1 MLATT
6 AHTPGPFEAQRRH
19 KRYQIRVPV
28 RLVVHRGDLTARIN
42 GRGTELNEGG
52 MCVFAGVE
60 LNLGDQIELEFT
72 APYASE
78 PLRIW
83 ASVRNRY
90 GYYYGL
96 EFLTENA
103 GEREE
108 VERFREVLRS
118 ATGNA

>member
-1 MLATT
+1 MA
-6 AHTPGPFEAQRRH
+6 ANSPGPFEAQRRW
-19 KRYQIRVPV
+19 KRHQIRVPV
-28 RLVVHRGDLTARIN
+28 RLVMHRGDLTTRVN

-60 LNLGDQIELEFT
+60 LNYGDQVELEFT
-72 APYASE
+72 TPYAAE
-78 PLRIW
+78 VLRVW

-103 GEREE
+103 GEREQ

>member
-1 MLATT
+1 MFA
-6 AHTPGPFEAQRRH
+6 AANSPGPFEVQRRW

-28 RLVVHRGDLTARIN
+28 RVVVHRGDVSTRVN

-60 LNLGDQIELEFT
+60 LNIGDQLELEFT
-72 APYASE
+72 APYSPE
-78 PLRIW
+78 MLRVW

-96 EFLTENA
+96 EFLAENS
-103 GEREE
+103 GEREQ
-108 VERFREVLRS
+108 VQRFRQVLRS
-118 ATGNA
+118 STASD

>member
-1 MLATT
+1 MNAA
-6 AHTPGPFEAQRRH
+6 AHSPGPFEAERRY

-28 RLVVHRGDLTARIN
+28 RLVVHRGDVSTRVN

-72 APYASE
+72 APYAPD
-78 PLRIW
+78 PLRVW

-96 EFLTENA
+96 EFLTENIR
-103 GEREE
+103 EREE
-108 VERFREVLRS
+108 VARFRQVLRS